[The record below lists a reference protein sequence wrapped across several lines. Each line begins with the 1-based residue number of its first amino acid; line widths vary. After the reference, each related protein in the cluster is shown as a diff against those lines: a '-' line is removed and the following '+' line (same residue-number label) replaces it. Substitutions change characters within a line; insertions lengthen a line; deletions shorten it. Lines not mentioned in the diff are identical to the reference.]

1 MNGPLS
7 GIKVVEVANF
17 LAVPSCAALMAD
29 MGAEVIKVEPRQ
41 GDPFRWLARREEFQ
55 VDFPLNYAFELDNR
69 GKRGI
74 ALDLNKPEAVEV
86 VCKLVDRA
94 DVFVTN
100 LVPRRLER
108 FRLRYE
114 DLSPEN
120 LRLIYLAFSGYG
132 PRGPDRDRLGFDHT
146 AFWARSGLMHMIS
159 EVNDE
164 PLDLQDGMGDH
175 TTSPLLLAGVLAA
188 LLERHRTGKGQLVT
202 ASLLNMGLW
211 VLGTDV
217 QEALASGRAP
227 HRRRRAEAR
236 DAMVNTYK
244 TGDGKWFL
252 MVMPDNDVNWTRLCK
267 AIDRAD
273 MISDPRFDTVEG
285 RKENVAQIITLLDQI
300 FGCKPLDDW
309 TPSLDANEV
318 IYAPMRGLMEALEDP
333 QVEAN
338 DMLCTVEHPNHGPYK
353 ILNTPFR
360 LEGSEVGPRGPAP
373 ELGQHTE
380 EVLLEL
386 GYSWDDINRLQD
398 GGVTLS
404 P

>member
-120 LRLIYLAFSGYG
+120 PRLIYLAFSGYG

-159 EVNDE
+159 ELNDE

-236 DAMVNTYK
+236 DAMV
-244 TGDGKWFL
+244 
-252 MVMPDNDVNWTRLCK
+252 
-267 AIDRAD
+267 
-273 MISDPRFDTVEG
+273 
-285 RKENVAQIITLLDQI
+285 
-300 FGCKPLDDW
+300 
-309 TPSLDANEV
+309 
-318 IYAPMRGLMEALEDP
+318 
-333 QVEAN
+333 
-338 DMLCTVEHPNHGPYK
+338 
-353 ILNTPFR
+353 
-360 LEGSEVGPRGPAP
+360 
-373 ELGQHTE
+373 
-380 EVLLEL
+380 
-386 GYSWDDINRLQD
+386 
-398 GGVTLS
+398 
-404 P
+404 